1 MSRIKKY
8 VFALVGIIIMGFGC
22 GMLVKTGIGT
32 DTVNCL
38 TTGIANSLKI
48 TVGQATTLF
57 NVVVVIAVFFIDKK
71 MIKAAMILSVFLT
84 QYPIDYAINIY
95 FKAPNLMIG
104 ILSDILSIYVFT
116 LGAAMMICSDCGSN
130 VYDGLI
136 LAVSNITKKKYIVI
150 KYIADGLF
158 ILIGY
163 LLGGEV
169 GVGTIIS
176 FILVGFLINEHMK
189 FINKRIKPKIL
200 N

>member
-1 MSRIKKY
+1 MAKIKKY
-8 VFALVGIIIMGFGC
+8 IFAIVGIAIMGFGC

-38 TTGIANSLKI
+38 TTGIANSLNI

-57 NVVVVIAVFFIDKK
+57 NVVVVAIVFFVDKK

-84 QYPIDYAINIY
+84 QYPIDFAISIY
-95 FKAPNLMIG
+95 FEAPNLIVG

-136 LAVSNITKKKYIVI
+136 LAVSNVTKKKYITI
-150 KYIADGLF
+150 KYIADALF

-169 GVGTIIS
+169 GVGTIVS

-189 FINKRIKPKIL
+189 FINKHIKNKIL
-200 N
+200 D